1 MFSRRKRSTSSGA
14 TSGPGLGFLD
24 IFSPDGRLLQ
34 RLEHGDWL
42 KCPLGVALAPTIAAY
57 DLAFI
62 GLVEDSTGTPI
73 SISSLWALAVGNGA
87 EAGSYDP
94 AGAPGAELYFTA
106 GPNHGAGG
114 LLGYLTPVA
123 AELTQGNDQ

>member
-1 MFSRRKRSTSSGA
+1 
-14 TSGPGLGFLD
+14 
-24 IFSPDGRLLQ
+24 
-34 RLEHGDWL
+34 
-42 KCPLGVALAPTIAAY
+42 
-57 DLAFI
+57 
-62 GLVEDSTGTPI
+62 VEDSAGTPI

-94 AGAPGAELYFTA
+94 AGVPGAELYFTA

-114 LLGYLTPVA
+114 LLGYLKPVA